1 LSQID
6 LSSLEQ
12 IQLKINILNMAN
24 EIDNEELILEE
35 TTSEDIEELIDL
47 LLESK

>member
-12 IQLKINILNMAN
+12 IELEINTLNIAN